1 MHNQNNTNNLAQF
14 ISIAIFS
21 VLFGGISGLIWAFVL
36 SKNFKSALILGASIG
51 LFLGLTSILKQK
63 SSSLT
68 KKESSFFAGSI
79 ITTLFI
85 LSTIL
90 AVIYWLISFL
100 IKLF

>member
-51 LFLGLTSILKQK
+51 LFLGLT
-63 SSSLT
+63 
-68 KKESSFFAGSI
+68 
-79 ITTLFI
+79 
-85 LSTIL
+85 
-90 AVIYWLISFL
+90 
-100 IKLF
+100 